1 MKKLIAIIFAVSA
14 IFTSCEMHD
23 SENGNLDGYWYLTR
37 VDTIATG
44 GVNEY
49 RGQRI
54 FWSFQGTL
62 LQMNRI
68 DIDCY
73 YMASFSHKGNEL
85 VVENPYLYDR
95 NNGGYY
101 IADDTMSEIMPFGLN
116 SINESFTL
124 KTLDDHN
131 MVLDNGKLRLCFER
145 Y

>member
-1 MKKLIAIIFAVSA
+1 MKKFLSIIVAVSA
-14 IFTSCEMHD
+14 ILTSCEVHD
-23 SENGNLDGYWYLTR
+23 SDNENLDGYWYLTR

-49 RGQRI
+49 RGQRV
-54 FWSFQGTL
+54 FWSFQGSL
-62 LQMNRI
+62 LQMNRVE
-68 DIDCY
+68 IDCY

-85 VVENPYLYDR
+85 VVEHPYLYDR

-101 IADDTMSEIMPFGLN
+101 IADETMYEIKPFGLN
-116 SINESFTL
+116 SIKESFTL

-131 MVLDNGKLRLCFER
+131 MVLDNGKFRLCFER